1 MLINRI
7 LLLVT
12 CCFFVFRAAHAQT
25 VDVPRDPTKFHLFL
39 LAGQSNMAGRGKVT
53 ESDRKVDP
61 HVLTLNK
68 NNRWVAAVDPI
79 HFDKPGIAG
88 VGLGKTFAK
97 TYAASHPGITVG
109 LIPCAV
115 GGSPISS
122 WEPDGYHPSTKTHPY
137 DSAVSRTQFAMQKGT
152 LKGVLWHQG
161 ESDCKAELSVVY
173 KEKLHRLIE
182 RFRTNFNDNKLPFI
196 AGQMGQFKERPW
208 NADKKRVDSVHE
220 TLPSQ
225 VSLTGFVKS
234 NGLTHK
240 GDKIHFDSESY
251 RELGRRYHSAFE
263 VIERTI
269 RN

>member
-7 LLLVT
+7 LPLVT
-12 CCFFVFRAAHAQT
+12 CCFFVFEVAHAQS
-25 VDVPRDPTKFHLFL
+25 VEVPQDPTKFHLFL

-53 ESDRKVDP
+53 ENDRKVDP
-61 HVLTLNK
+61 RVLTLDK
-68 NNRWVAAVDPI
+68 QGKWVAAIDPI
-79 HFDKPGIAG
+79 HFDKPRIAG

-97 TYAASHPGITVG
+97 TYAAAHPAITVG

-122 WEPDGYHPSTKTHPY
+122 WEPGGYHSSTKTHPY
-137 DSAVSRTQFAMQKGT
+137 DAAIARTQLALKDGI

-161 ESDCKAELSVVY
+161 ESDCKAGLSVVY
-173 KEKLHRLIE
+173 KEKLHRLIQ
-182 RFRTNFNDNKLPFI
+182 RFRTNFNDQKLPFI

-208 NADKKRVDSVHE
+208 NADKKRINSVHE
-220 TLPSQ
+220 TLPLH

-234 NGLTHK
+234 HGLTHK
-240 GDKIHFDSESY
+240 GDKTHFNSESY
-251 RELGRRYHSAFE
+251 RELGRRYHTAFE
-263 VIERTI
+263 AVVTQV

>member
-7 LLLVT
+7 LLLAL
-12 CCFFVFRAAHAQT
+12 CYFFAVETTLAQP
-25 VDVPRDPTKFHLFL
+25 VEVPADSTKFHLFL
-39 LAGQSNMAGRGKVT
+39 LAGQSNMAGRGKVS
-53 ESDRKVDP
+53 ENDKKVDRQ
-61 HVLTLNK
+61 VLTLNK
-68 NNRWVAAVDPI
+68 KGKWVAAIDPI

-97 TYAASHPGITVG
+97 AYAASRPGITVG

-122 WEPDGYHPSTKTHPY
+122 WEPDGYHSSTKTHPY
-137 DSAVSRTQFAMQKGT
+137 DTAIQRTQLAMKDGT
-152 LKGVLWHQG
+152 LKGILWHQG
-161 ESDCKAELSVVY
+161 ESDCKPGLSVVY
-173 KEKLHRLIE
+173 KEKLHHLIE
-182 RFRTNFNDNKLPFI
+182 RFRTSCNDTKLPFI
-196 AGQMGQFKERPW
+196 AGQMGQFNERPW

-225 VSLTGFVKS
+225 VSLTGFVNS

-240 GDKIHFDSESY
+240 GDKIHFNSDSY
-251 RELGRRYHSAFE
+251 RELGRRYHAAFE
-263 VIERTI
+263 AIQATI

>member
-7 LLLVT
+7 LLLAT
-12 CCFFVFRAAHAQT
+12 GCFFVFEAAHSQS
-25 VDVPRDPTKFHLFL
+25 VDVPQDPTKFHLFL

-61 HVLTLNK
+61 HVLTLNRK
-68 NNRWVAAVDPI
+68 GIWVAAVDPI

-97 TYAASHPGITVG
+97 NYAASHPGITVG

-122 WEPDGYHPSTKTHPY
+122 WEPGGYHPSTKTHPY
-137 DSAVSRTQFAMQKGT
+137 DTAILRTQLAMKEGT

-161 ESDCKAELSVVY
+161 ESDCKAGLSVVY
-173 KEKLHRLIE
+173 KEKLYRLIE
-182 RFRTNFNDNKLPFI
+182 RFRTNFNDDKLPFI

-225 VSLTGFVKS
+225 LSLTGFVNSK
-234 NGLTHK
+234 GLKHK
-240 GDKIHFDSESY
+240 GDNIHFDSESY
-251 RELGRRYHSAFE
+251 RELGRRYHAAFKA
-263 VIERTI
+263 IEAAI
-269 RN
+269 QN